1 MQRKKRARV
10 LRCKTILLAILAQ
23 AALCHAQR
31 EFVVRF
37 LGTAVGDS
45 TSGIRLA
52 EPLGMSVDQEGNIYL
67 ADTGNHRVLKCDTQ
81 GKLVRE
87 VGGFGF
93 GEQQFDR
100 PVDVW
105 VDNGLNVFV
114 ADYDNH
120 RLQRYDKDLNF
131 ISAYASD
138 DALDESLRFGY
149 PAAVAVSAQGEMFV
163 ADHEFNRVLRFEALG
178 NPKASFG
185 DFNWGEGRLE
195 RPAKILIS
203 RRNEIWVSDSLR
215 HALMKYDAFG
225 NFSGSFLF
233 DKETTPSGLAE
244 WEHGMIVVD
253 RKQHRLLFLN
263 KEGER
268 LSAFGKRGNGIDEFE
283 RPVAVLVP
291 PQAARAHSARL
302 LVLDSG
308 NNRVQRFEVQWPQ

>member
-1 MQRKKRARV
+1 MQRKKRARAL
-10 LRCKTILLAILAQ
+10 LRKTILLAMLAP
-23 AALCHAQR
+23 AALGHAQR
-31 EFVVRF
+31 QFVVRS
-37 LGTAVGDS
+37 LGTVLGDS
-45 TSGIRLA
+45 TNGIRLA
-52 EPLGMSVDQEGNIYL
+52 EPLGMSVDQQGNIYL
-67 ADTGNHRVLKCDTQ
+67 ADTGNHRVLKCDAQ
-81 GKLVRE
+81 GNLVRE

-105 VDNGLNVFV
+105 VDNSLNVFV

-138 DALDESLRFGY
+138 EALDESLRFGY
-149 PAAVAVSAQGEMFV
+149 PAAVAISAQGELFV
-163 ADHEFNRVLRFEALG
+163 ADHEFNRVLRFAALG
-178 NPKASFG
+178 NPKTSFG

-203 RRNEIWVSDSLR
+203 LRNEVWVSDSLR
-215 HALMKYDAFG
+215 HALMRYDAFG

-233 DKETTPSGLAE
+233 DKETTPCGLAE
-244 WEHGMIVVD
+244 WEQGMIVAD

-291 PQAARAHSARL
+291 PQAAHAHSARL

-308 NNRVQRFEVQWPQ
+308 NNRVQRFEVHWPQ